1 MTTLDEV
8 APAFRDMAHRIVW
21 ATVATV
27 AVDGR
32 PRTRILHPT
41 WEWDG
46 TDLVGWIL
54 TSPRSQKR
62 ADLDTTPRVSL
73 TYWVPEQDTCT
84 AEADATWV
92 LDDDGRRAAWDR
104 FATAPEP
111 VGYDPRIIP
120 AWTAPGVDAF
130 GALRLDPT
138 WLRVMPGSVLL
149 RGEGDVLTWRA
160 T

>member
-1 MTTLDEV
+1 MDPLQDV

-27 AVDGR
+27 ATDGR
-32 PRTRILHPT
+32 PRTRVLHPL

-46 TDLVGWIL
+46 DRLVGWIL
-54 TSPRSQKR
+54 TSPRSPKR
-62 ADLDTTPRVSL
+62 ADLDNESRVSL

-84 AEADATWV
+84 AEAEVTWV

-104 FATAPEP
+104 FASAPEP
-111 VGYDPRIIP
+111 VGYDPSIVAP
-120 AWTAPGVDAF
+120 WTSPDVDAF
-130 GALRLDPT
+130 GALRLEPT
-138 WLRVMPGSVLL
+138 LLRVMAGAVMLQGRGRVLQ
-149 RGEGDVLTWRA
+149 WRS